1 MMAAACVRLGGQDY
15 RVLPLT
21 LGQLRRILPAFSR
34 AASALSAGDVN
45 DAAMEALI
53 DILHEALSRANPEM
67 TRERLLSIEATLEE
81 LAAAQTVVAEL
92 SGLIRTGEAPAGSL

>member
-1 MMAAACVRLGGQDY
+1 MTTACVRLGGQDY

-34 AASALSAGDVN
+34 AATALSSGALN

-67 TRERLLSIEATLEE
+67 TRERLLGIEATLEE
-81 LAAAQTVVAEL
+81 LAAAQTMIAEL
-92 SGLIRTGEAPAGSL
+92 SGLIRPGEAVAGNL